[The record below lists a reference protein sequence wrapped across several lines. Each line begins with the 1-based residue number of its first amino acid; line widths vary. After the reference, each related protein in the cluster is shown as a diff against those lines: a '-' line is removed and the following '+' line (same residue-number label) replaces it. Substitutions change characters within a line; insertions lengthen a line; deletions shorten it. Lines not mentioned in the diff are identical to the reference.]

1 MHTRAVHT
9 DGMAQSYEETG
20 TKEKKQSR
28 NDKAEDQE
36 ELMKKLVD
44 WMWKTR
50 RYRSGGED
58 KKWAPAAEIPKQFR
72 PKLGQILQF
81 DWQEKIHTLDGY

>member
-20 TKEKKQSR
+20 TKEKKRSR

-50 RYRSGGED
+50 RYR
-58 KKWAPAAEIPKQFR
+58 
-72 PKLGQILQF
+72 
-81 DWQEKIHTLDGY
+81 